1 MSQTVG
7 QQVEN
12 AVVGVVDEYMRQLFN
27 REERL
32 KLENERFL
40 ELHEKTVST
49 LERQLE
55 DTLKNSLLS
64 IEKDGIK
71 YDFDSIKDG
80 QLLFKNEDKIISVP
94 PHEIEKTI
102 GLVKTNIEEQN
113 HEKDNINE
121 PLKEEIKLENKEPLA
136 EKIINLS
143 ELEKDLSETLKK
155 SPYIV
160 ENDGEKY
167 DFKGIENG
175 NLVFQNGDKAI
186 SIPPNEIESKLKLEK
201 EPSIEGILD
210 KNGQNIMSLHE
221 LKGKLE
227 AINYLKDMSR
237 DDVLNL
243 VRDTVKESKEQKV
256 PLFELYKDKLEKN
269 IKEYIDH
276 TKEKFKEKF
285 VDRFKVVGEKINE
298 FKTDISQ
305 KMNLLFNPQEKTKVE
320 NSKEIEKQ
328 LVDTFKKIPL
338 VVEKDGV
345 KYEFE
350 SIVKTDLVFKNGEK
364 STSIPI
370 PEMGSILKLEKDI
383 SREQQPKETSKDKEI
398 KLEKSVETPK
408 EKGINVKEQIEI
420 INQLKNLKPQEV
432 TKIIEQSTKEAKEK
446 NIPVAE
452 TIKGKLENTVRDHIT
467 KSRDKFLNKAV
478 GVHEKIVDIKKDL
491 RSIEKD
497 INSKL
502 GELERARL
510 KDKVTPEQYAAI
522 KEKLEDKKEQIQER
536 TEKLGQSEKKIENQ
550 MKVTLQAQYPTMN
563 TDRLSLVE
571 TLAIA
576 SVASSVSNKTVENL
590 KEFTKDHGLNDVMKT
605 IDKATQRI
613 ETVIEKT
620 FEMSR

>member
-49 LERQLE
+49 LESQLE
-55 DTLKNSLLS
+55 DTLKNSSLS

-113 HEKDNINE
+113 HEKDNVNE

-256 PLFELYKDKLEKN
+256 PIFELYKDKLEKN

-478 GVHEKIVDIKKDL
+478 GVHEKIMDIKKDL